1 MRGDGSGREGGVW
14 NFGSGSSSLVAGRIE
29 FRGLVSLWYNSRKR
43 GKEGEEGEQMFMGR
57 VWSSW

>member
-1 MRGDGSGREGGVW
+1 VW
-14 NFGSGSSSLVAGRIE
+14 NFGSGSSSLVAERIE